1 MFKSKKD
8 RRVVDLTIEF
18 NLTAINRW
26 LSSSGDIKDVEKIE
40 QGHERWEDCFVRLYN
55 IDVLPN
61 GESSDMY
68 FHREKNIISNNIGGI
83 DYLEGSEAGLTRMEK
98 NIKYVSKFSYD
109 ETSRYEISD
118 FLKNKNEIHTIS
130 WKRWREFLSFEINNK
145 PILLVPIE
153 EFGIL
158 MKGGK
163 LNNESK
169 TLGGEKRLIDVPILF
184 SENNQPTEHVK
195 ISRTSNSSDSVGYSN
210 ALCSV
215 GASALSFEVEYSK

>member
-8 RRVVDLTIEF
+8 RQIVEITIEF
-18 NLTAINRW
+18 NLTAINKW
-26 LSSSGDIKDVEKIE
+26 LGDDSDIKDIEKIDKN
-40 QGHERWEDCFVRLYN
+40 WEDCFVRLYN

-61 GESSDMY
+61 GENSDMY
-68 FHREKNIISNNIGGI
+68 FHREKNIISNNIGGT
-83 DYLEGSEAGLTRMEK
+83 DYLEGSESGLIRMEK
-98 NIKYVSKFSYD
+98 NVKYVSKFSYD
-109 ETSRYEISD
+109 EISRDEAIG

-130 WKRWREFLSFEINNK
+130 WRRWREFISFEINQK

-158 MKGGK
+158 MLGGK

-169 TLGGEKRLIDVPILF
+169 TIGREERFIDVPVLF
-184 SENNQPTEHVK
+184 SENNQPTEQIKVL
-195 ISRTSNSSDSVGYSN
+195 RSSSTNDSVGYSN

-215 GASALSFEVEYSK
+215 AASTLSFEVEYFK